1 MSDKVEIATVAITL
15 KHPFWASLLFD
26 KMKVEMTQRVP
37 IAATNGSKI
46 FLNPDN
52 MATRSNG
59 EVVFIVC
66 HEIGHAMLRH
76 MERFAY
82 FAEHG
87 FEGAP
92 FNRLVANVSADYIIN
107 ALLKDCG
114 VGSMPKDALW
124 DRKYTGDMA
133 WTEVYRDLMS
143 NLLPPPPK
151 GGQKQ
156 PGNQKG
162 SGQDD
167 GEEGSS
173 EQDDG
178 DNEQDQPG
186 GGGGKP
192 KPGDK
197 PGKGQP
203 GSGPT
208 KGDYQQQGLPTPL
221 DEHLD
226 PDPEVEGDPA
236 HSDEGWELAVA
247 AAVNAEKSRGD
258 LPGTLSRLVDSM
270 LNPKQPWQ
278 ELLRAAISRKIGRDE
293 RTWRRPR
300 RRSLVQSNIY
310 LPGMT
315 GHGSGTLAVF
325 VDTSGSISQPEF
337 NVFCAELQGI
347 LTDAKP
353 ERIHVLFGDARVQS
367 HVELEEWD
375 EAREAFKHSKGGGG
389 TRFEPFWGWI
399 DKHDVVP
406 DTAVIF
412 TDTYGSWPK
421 ESPFPLIV
429 CSTTNEEG
437 ATRPEFEHKFIF
449 SEIHPEGAQ

>member
-1 MSDKVEIATVAITL
+1 MSDKVEVATVAITL

-26 KMKVEMTQRVP
+26 KMKVQMDRRTPV
-37 IAATNGSKI
+37 AATNGSRI

-52 MATRSNG
+52 MVTRSNG
-59 EVVFIVC
+59 EVVFIMC
-66 HEIGHAMLRH
+66 HEIAHAMLRH
-76 MERFAY
+76 MERFAH
-82 FAEHG
+82 FEAHG

-92 FNRLVANVSADYIIN
+92 FNRMVANVAADYVIN

-114 VGSMPKDALW
+114 VGTMPKDALW
-124 DRKYTGDMA
+124 DSKYTGDMP

-143 NLLPPPPK
+143 QLPPPPPKKKPGEGK
-151 GGQKQ
+151 GG
-156 PGNQKG
+156 G
-162 SGQDD
+162 D
-167 GEEGSS
+167 S
-173 EQDDG
+173 EQNEGGGG
-178 DNEQDQPG
+178 DEGEDEDEQDQPEG
-186 GGGGKP
+186 QGRSKSQS
-192 KPGDK
+192 KDK
-197 PGKGQP
+197 PGKGEP

-208 KGDYQQQGLPTPL
+208 SGDYEQQGLPKPM

-226 PDPEVEGDPA
+226 PDPETEKDPA

-247 AAVNAEKSRGD
+247 AAANAEKSRGD
-258 LPGTLSRLVDSM
+258 LPGSLARLVDNI
-270 LNPKQPWQ
+270 LNPRQPWQ

-300 RRSLVQSNIY
+300 RRSLVSSNIY

-325 VDTSGSISQPEF
+325 VDTSGSIGQDEF
-337 NVFCAELQGI
+337 DVFCAELQGI

-353 ERIHVLFGDARVQS
+353 ERVYVLFGDARVQS

-389 TRFEPFWGWI
+389 TRFEPFWHWL
-399 DKHDVVP
+399 DKERIQP

-412 TDTYGSWPK
+412 TDTYGSWPR
-421 ESPFPLIV
+421 ETTFPLIV
-429 CSTTNEEG
+429 CSTTNEDS
-437 ATRPEFEHKFIF
+437 AMRPDFEHKFIF
-449 SEIHPEGAQ
+449 SDIHPEGAR